1 MKTNFTLKNGK
12 TIDGTCTTATEGAL
26 TFWFEQQGTKGYH
39 MSYAISDFVHSV
51 VRLNIGLN
59 VGTETPTNHL
69 EQLQR
74 TLGVV
79 GHISNLLADSGLL
92 YKEYRI
98 LQGVYEGFTEQT
110 MAAKFVVNSH
120 SLCYISRLIG
130 ALQSACNTLE
140 QECIALEITDATTR
154 AAALVSADKV
164 DSEGFDYKFFK
175 QF

>member
-1 MKTNFTLKNGK
+1 MKTNFTLKDGK
-12 TIDGTCTTATEGAL
+12 TIGGTCTTATEGAL
-26 TFWFEQQGTKGYH
+26 TFWFEQQGTKGYY
-39 MSYAISDFVHSV
+39 MTYSVTDFVHSV

-59 VGTETPTNHL
+59 VGTETPASHL

-79 GHISNLLADSGLL
+79 GYISNLLANSGLL

-98 LQGVYEGFTEQT
+98 LQGVYEGFTEHT
-110 MAAKFVVNSH
+110 LAVKFIVNSH

-130 ALQSACNTLE
+130 ALQSACSTLE
-140 QECIALEITDATTR
+140 QDCIALEITDATTR

-164 DSEGFDYKFFK
+164 DSQSFDYKFFK